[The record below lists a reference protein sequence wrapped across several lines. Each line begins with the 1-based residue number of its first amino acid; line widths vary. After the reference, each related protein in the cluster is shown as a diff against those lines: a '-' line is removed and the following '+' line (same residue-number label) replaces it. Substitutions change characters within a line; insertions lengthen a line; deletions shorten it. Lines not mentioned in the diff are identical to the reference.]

1 MNQPTAQVIDGS
13 VRFDGNN
20 QYLTRSFGS
29 GNRKKWTWAC
39 WAKRYKHGAS
49 NYGLFSYYPGSGNGG
64 FLRFSDDDGGD
75 TFRFYDTGNSLSIV
89 SKEKFRDTGWYHI
102 VIAVDTTQATNSD
115 RVKRYVNG
123 VRQLVNASNTW
134 PDLNDDLDINQSG
147 NHFIGRVQASAYGH
161 VSLSNNYFID
171 GQQLGPGYFGF
182 IDPLTNT
189 WRPRKFR
196 AVGTT
201 INDGTVWSSLASVSS
216 GSFQGSYPATNGFNG
231 TLTSSDRAN
240 GDTNG
245 SSIDLDFS
253 GKNII
258 VKNDIAIWSGKSS
271 MRYSINGGEY
281 VSYSDATEK
290 WKTILFSGRLLSL
303 KIKHGSDS
311 EQPGFSGLAVD
322 GVTMLDSTTTD
333 LDFGT
338 NGFYLPME
346 NADDFEIDKSGKG
359 NNWTKTNFTGTSI
372 NPDVLKDSP
381 SGAVSGGRAQT
392 GITTT
397 SSAPANYATWSI
409 RAEQRSGGITISE
422 GNLHTNCSGTRTT
435 AMSEFPLTGKTYWE
449 VVFNSGTYNY
459 IGMTQNDGFNTT
471 ANDNSGIKYAGYKDY
486 SYGWGQGDGNLYNA
500 SNIIS
505 SDPGTYTNGQA
516 MGWAYD
522 ADNNILKIY
531 KDGVLQHTQNNIIDA
546 QYYPAITHSN
556 SATSDANFGQKPFKY
571 APPQGYLP
579 LNSASATPE
588 TVIPRPDQYVGVA
601 THTGTGSAQK
611 ISLTF
616 QSDLIWTK
624 TSSNAVDHKLVDSV
638 RGLTKVQEPNN
649 KRADSTVTNGVT
661 GTTINGF
668 TIGDSTDYNTSGR
681 TYVSWC
687 WRAGG
692 NKNTFNVDN
701 VGYSTFTTA
710 PGLNSG
716 TIPLT
721 GCSVG
726 TRQGFS
732 ILKYTG
738 SGSNGTLAHGL
749 SQAPDFFFGRDLED
763 TGGSRDW
770 IIYHKSIG
778 NTGRLK
784 FTTDG
789 TSTSSTFFQD
799 TSPTNSLITV
809 GTSNDINSTN
819 DYILYCWHNV
829 PGLQKFGKYPGNNDG
844 DSKDGPVV
852 PLGFRPALV
861 AIKRLGTGNWIV
873 YDIERDKINPL
884 DGRLY
889 WNTSSA
895 NVDNSGYNIDFLS
908 NGFKITGGN
917 NDNYNAESDYVYA
930 AWAEAPE
937 FNLYGAPS
945 NARC

>member
-1 MNQPTAQVIDGS
+1 MGLRAGALTGLMNQPTAQVIDGS

-409 RAEQRSGGITISE
+409 RG
-422 GNLHTNCSGTRTT
+422 
-435 AMSEFPLTGKTYWE
+435 
-449 VVFNSGTYNY
+449 
-459 IGMTQNDGFNTT
+459 
-471 ANDNSGIKYAGYKDY
+471 
-486 SYGWGQGDGNLYNA
+486 
-500 SNIIS
+500 
-505 SDPGTYTNGQA
+505 
-516 MGWAYD
+516 
-522 ADNNILKIY
+522 
-531 KDGVLQHTQNNIIDA
+531 
-546 QYYPAITHSN
+546 
-556 SATSDANFGQKPFKY
+556 
-571 APPQGYLP
+571 
-579 LNSASATPE
+579 
-588 TVIPRPDQYVGVA
+588 
-601 THTGTGSAQK
+601 
-611 ISLTF
+611 
-616 QSDLIWTK
+616 
-624 TSSNAVDHKLVDSV
+624 
-638 RGLTKVQEPNN
+638 
-649 KRADSTVTNGVT
+649 
-661 GTTINGF
+661 
-668 TIGDSTDYNTSGR
+668 
-681 TYVSWC
+681 
-687 WRAGG
+687 
-692 NKNTFNVDN
+692 
-701 VGYSTFTTA
+701 
-710 PGLNSG
+710 
-716 TIPLT
+716 
-721 GCSVG
+721 
-726 TRQGFS
+726 
-732 ILKYTG
+732 
-738 SGSNGTLAHGL
+738 
-749 SQAPDFFFGRDLED
+749 
-763 TGGSRDW
+763 
-770 IIYHKSIG
+770 
-778 NTGRLK
+778 
-784 FTTDG
+784 
-789 TSTSSTFFQD
+789 
-799 TSPTNSLITV
+799 
-809 GTSNDINSTN
+809 
-819 DYILYCWHNV
+819 
-829 PGLQKFGKYPGNNDG
+829 
-844 DSKDGPVV
+844 
-852 PLGFRPALV
+852 
-861 AIKRLGTGNWIV
+861 
-873 YDIERDKINPL
+873 
-884 DGRLY
+884 
-889 WNTSSA
+889 
-895 NVDNSGYNIDFLS
+895 
-908 NGFKITGGN
+908 
-917 NDNYNAESDYVYA
+917 
-930 AWAEAPE
+930 
-937 FNLYGAPS
+937 
-945 NARC
+945 